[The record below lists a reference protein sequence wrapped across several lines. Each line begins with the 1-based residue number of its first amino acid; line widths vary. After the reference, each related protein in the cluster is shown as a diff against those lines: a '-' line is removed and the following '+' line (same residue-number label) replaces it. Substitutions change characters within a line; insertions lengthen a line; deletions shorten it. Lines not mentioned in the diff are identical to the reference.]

1 MDPFGSIKEVLIVVI
16 LILMNGLLSML
27 EMALVSSRKSRLEQL
42 ADEGDTKASYVLQ
55 LAEEP
60 TEFLSTVQIGI
71 TLVGIGT
78 GVYSGAML
86 AAPMEALLREI
97 SALRPY
103 AGVVAYTFVVAL
115 VTYLSLVLGELIPK
129 KLALNNPEK
138 VIMSFAGFIKVII
151 TAFKPVTIFLSVST
165 KFFLKVLG
173 LKPSDEPPVTEE
185 EVRVLLEQGR
195 LHGVFN
201 VGEQK
206 MIENVFELDDLRVSE
221 IMTPRTKITW
231 LDANDPLH
239 VHLETIAE
247 KQYSCYVVAEED
259 LEHVLGVVYTKSF
272 LSNVLAATGSSL
284 KSSVQQPLYV
294 PEAMHT
300 QKLLDMFKDARIKV
314 ALVMDEFGGLAGM
327 VTLRDIIEHL
337 VGDLPSY
344 DEDIKQEIVQREDG
358 SWLVDGL
365 LPVSEFKD
373 FLDLDELPLE
383 EKNGFNTVAGFV
395 VTNIGHIPTA
405 GNYFEWNGFRFEVV
419 DMDGTRID
427 KILVVKL
434 PEDEAATDEK
444 TK

>member
-1 MDPFGSIKEVLIVVI
+1 MDPLGSIKEVLIVVI

-42 ADEGDTKASYVLQ
+42 ADEGNAKASYVLQ

-86 AAPMEALLREI
+86 AAPLEALLREI

-103 AGVVAYTFVVAL
+103 AGVVSYTFVVAL

-138 VIMSFAGFIKVII
+138 VIMSFASFIKVII
-151 TAFKPVTIFLSVST
+151 TAFKPITIFLSVST

-201 VGEQK
+201 VDEQK

-272 LSNVLAATGSSL
+272 LANVLAATGSSL

-300 QKLLDMFKDARIKV
+300 QKLLDMFKDTRIKV

-365 LPVSEFKD
+365 LPISEFKD

-427 KILVVKL
+427 KILVAKR
-434 PEDEAATDEK
+434 PAEESEK
-444 TK
+444 AE